1 MKWHKQNYLPALPPH
16 PSPPAFLSPSACHS
30 LTGTV
35 TKQDPGTVPEQAF
48 PAILRFSSSLKDLDN
63 SIGCT
68 FPELLCRCKNP
79 QQMGDVNYLKTM
91 STQPQASWSL
101 RTANVKPCDTT
112 LWPHHQPIRELCPNW
127 SQTLRPSSGFLK
139 YELPISWQGPGIKL
153 SLLQTQ
159 TFQLVLPHYALATQT
174 WASSTKNSRKANTG
188 LEKTYYAI

>member
-91 STQPQASWSL
+91 STQPQASWGL
-101 RTANVKPCDTT
+101 RTGHVHPYDTT
-112 LWPHHQPIRELCPNW
+112 CSFAQPIGELCKLIT
-127 SQTLRPSSGFLK
+127 SLVTPSLT
-139 YELPISWQGPGIKL
+139 W
-153 SLLQTQ
+153 LLEI
-159 TFQLVLPHYALATQT
+159 LGRNP
-174 WASSTKNSRKANTG
+174 
-188 LEKTYYAI
+188 